1 MTRVRKY
8 KRPEMWDMGVAH
20 SSIMKKVDWSSWEKE
35 ELVLVGVKRF
45 LGAGRSRFQPP
56 THVQTVVETTN
67 QKKKRKKNSL
77 LGFPS
82 FTGELQEHGGGDG
95 TSRVLS
101 GGQLVAAAADHHH
114 QAATLVDLAVQNGVM
129 DARIGRSTGPAAAA
143 FVALD
148 QAEEEEEDK
157 SALKYPSALAAHV
170 YSSPVDV
177 DQELAAAA
185 SKDEEN
191 ITRHYLGSLGITKIG
206 KCSSSSQLRAAAA
219 AGEEEEEEDEEEA
232 SYQEGKANPSPFL
245 QLQQQQEVV
254 AGMNAKSLLLAAA
267 GATTKTTTTTGSAEA
282 QVSLVLPLNVLESAE
297 FGQGMVID
305 NLMSSLPPAAGVV
318 QVELS
323 AELVSCKEPESSQ
336 LTDSAK
342 ERRVPPSSG
351 SCKLKSKFI
360 PCVTTTHE
368 ESDHPSLEPEGS
380 LLHSLYLQLLEV
392 GRAGIM
398 LKEILTMLGSQMQSR
413 FGSDWQAQVK
423 TYLET
428 NPYFEEVQGRYIL
441 CELLLMQPKACLF
454 SSVGSVFIGQYCGGG
469 KEDENTLDTKVQ
481 LPPWQPDAAACIQ
494 SDSPSALSR
503 LPFDSIQLQEEG
515 IQTRRKAYQKTF
527 EAVLNASAEEFKNL
541 QNSKIKSSNDTAG
554 TEKQPTLLAEPS
566 APGESKMSK
575 ASLWESMKSASRKA
589 MGELD
594 VKEKQ
599 KLSELEEAELLERDI
614 KCGGSA
620 IPGTLKAMRAKI
632 EAEKGIQM
640 GVRCARKDGS
650 NSSSKWQ
657 CPMLARESH
666 TLCEHHIYL
675 NSRKKARYVH
685 SQKPAEVAGIQTPKN
700 AELKKNGQSAKAKS
714 SSMPTGDNG
723 TNDKMKGKAKMF
735 GNLERFDSSQLGAAT
750 PPPPPP
756 MGEFLQ
762 SALLFEAL
770 VEVSLSSHQL
780 PKTTTTVPKTLFSKD
795 KELLWPMLQESSSVQ
810 HLHMPPSKKYR
821 AVMKKASKPI
831 NPRLA
836 VKGMKAAVK
845 HMFPAVR
852 PPSIPPMPI
861 QYGVRRK
868 LVKNRSLLSFFPQ
881 G

>member
-1 MTRVRKY
+1 
-8 KRPEMWDMGVAH
+8 MG
-20 SSIMKKVDWSSWEKE
+20 
-35 ELVLVGVKRF
+35 LV
-45 LGAGRSRFQPP
+45 
-56 THVQTVVETTN
+56 T
-67 QKKKRKKNSL
+67 
-77 LGFPS
+77 
-82 FTGELQEHGGGDG
+82 
-95 TSRVLS
+95 
-101 GGQLVAAAADHHH
+101 
-114 QAATLVDLAVQNGVM
+114 
-129 DARIGRSTGPAAAA
+129 
-143 FVALD
+143 
-148 QAEEEEEDK
+148 
-157 SALKYPSALAAHV
+157 
-170 YSSPVDV
+170 
-177 DQELAAAA
+177 
-185 SKDEEN
+185 
-191 ITRHYLGSLGITKIG
+191 
-206 KCSSSSQLRAAAA
+206 
-219 AGEEEEEEDEEEA
+219 
-232 SYQEGKANPSPFL
+232 
-245 QLQQQQEVV
+245 
-254 AGMNAKSLLLAAA
+254 
-267 GATTKTTTTTGSAEA
+267 
-282 QVSLVLPLNVLESAE
+282 
-297 FGQGMVID
+297 
-305 NLMSSLPPAAGVV
+305 
-318 QVELS
+318 
-323 AELVSCKEPESSQ
+323 
-336 LTDSAK
+336 
-342 ERRVPPSSG
+342 
-351 SCKLKSKFI
+351 
-360 PCVTTTHE
+360 
-368 ESDHPSLEPEGS
+368 
-380 LLHSLYLQLLEV
+380 
-392 GRAGIM
+392 
-398 LKEILTMLGSQMQSR
+398 
-413 FGSDWQAQVK
+413 
-423 TYLET
+423 
-428 NPYFEEVQGRYIL
+428 
-441 CELLLMQPKACLF
+441 
-454 SSVGSVFIGQYCGGG
+454 
-469 KEDENTLDTKVQ
+469 
-481 LPPWQPDAAACIQ
+481 
-494 SDSPSALSR
+494 
-503 LPFDSIQLQEEG
+503 G

-575 ASLWESMKSASRKA
+575 ASLWGSMKSASRKA

-620 IPGTLKAMRAKI
+620 IPGTLKAMQAKI
-632 EAEKGIQM
+632 EAENGIQM

-657 CPMLARESH
+657 CPMLARENH

-675 NSRKKARYVH
+675 NSRKKARYVC

-714 SSMPTGDNG
+714 SSVPTGDNG

-735 GNLERFDSSQLGAAT
+735 GNLESFDSSQLGAVT
-750 PPPPPP
+750 PPPPP

-780 PKTTTTVPKTLFSKD
+780 PDTTTTVPKTLFSKE

-868 LVKNRSLLSFFPQ
+868 LVKNQSLLSFFPQ
-881 G
+881 S

>member
-1 MTRVRKY
+1 
-8 KRPEMWDMGVAH
+8 MG
-20 SSIMKKVDWSSWEKE
+20 
-35 ELVLVGVKRF
+35 LV
-45 LGAGRSRFQPP
+45 
-56 THVQTVVETTN
+56 T
-67 QKKKRKKNSL
+67 
-77 LGFPS
+77 
-82 FTGELQEHGGGDG
+82 
-95 TSRVLS
+95 
-101 GGQLVAAAADHHH
+101 
-114 QAATLVDLAVQNGVM
+114 
-129 DARIGRSTGPAAAA
+129 
-143 FVALD
+143 
-148 QAEEEEEDK
+148 
-157 SALKYPSALAAHV
+157 
-170 YSSPVDV
+170 
-177 DQELAAAA
+177 
-185 SKDEEN
+185 
-191 ITRHYLGSLGITKIG
+191 
-206 KCSSSSQLRAAAA
+206 
-219 AGEEEEEEDEEEA
+219 
-232 SYQEGKANPSPFL
+232 
-245 QLQQQQEVV
+245 
-254 AGMNAKSLLLAAA
+254 
-267 GATTKTTTTTGSAEA
+267 
-282 QVSLVLPLNVLESAE
+282 
-297 FGQGMVID
+297 
-305 NLMSSLPPAAGVV
+305 
-318 QVELS
+318 
-323 AELVSCKEPESSQ
+323 
-336 LTDSAK
+336 
-342 ERRVPPSSG
+342 
-351 SCKLKSKFI
+351 
-360 PCVTTTHE
+360 
-368 ESDHPSLEPEGS
+368 
-380 LLHSLYLQLLEV
+380 
-392 GRAGIM
+392 
-398 LKEILTMLGSQMQSR
+398 
-413 FGSDWQAQVK
+413 
-423 TYLET
+423 
-428 NPYFEEVQGRYIL
+428 
-441 CELLLMQPKACLF
+441 
-454 SSVGSVFIGQYCGGG
+454 
-469 KEDENTLDTKVQ
+469 
-481 LPPWQPDAAACIQ
+481 
-494 SDSPSALSR
+494 
-503 LPFDSIQLQEEG
+503 G

-566 APGESKMSK
+566 ALGESKMSK
-575 ASLWESMKSASRKA
+575 ASLWESTKSACSSA

-599 KLSELEEAELLERDI
+599 KLLELEEAELLERDI

-620 IPGTLKAMRAKI
+620 IPGTLKAMQAKI

-657 CPMLARESH
+657 CPMLARENH

-700 AELKKNGQSAKAKS
+700 AELKKNRQSAKAKS

-723 TNDKMKGKAKMF
+723 TNDKMKDKAKMF
-735 GNLERFDSSQLGAAT
+735 GNLESFDSSQLGAAT
-750 PPPPPP
+750 PPPPSQPP

-780 PKTTTTVPKTLFSKD
+780 PDTTTTVPKTLFSKEE
-795 KELLWPMLQESSSVQ
+795 ELLWPMLQESSSVQ